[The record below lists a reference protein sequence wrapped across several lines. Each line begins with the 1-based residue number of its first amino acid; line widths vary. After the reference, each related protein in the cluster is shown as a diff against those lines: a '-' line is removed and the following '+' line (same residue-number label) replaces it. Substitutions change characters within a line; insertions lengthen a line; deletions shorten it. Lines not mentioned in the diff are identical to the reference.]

1 MNARAWWLGG
11 CAVIVLGM
19 ATVLAV
25 RAWMPR
31 TDAPVEVDAPLAPV
45 VAPAASAPAAVA
57 ASRAGDDAPPPWL
70 RDAPTA
76 GNANT
81 APSAAAPRPD
91 EDPERA
97 RQLAS
102 LQQSVQ
108 GLVGVAR
115 QRSVASETYLR
126 QALTTLEQ
134 MHDPAITA
142 QINLE
147 AVRQNLEISIRMQQL
162 TEQMQQVLSQ
172 PPGEQR
178 QQRQDALMA
187 QLRQL
192 QGQLRS
198 DVRASP
204 AATTVQ

>member
-1 MNARAWWLGG
+1 MNRRLGWLGG
-11 CAVIVLGM
+11 GAAIAVGAALLLVLRP
-19 ATVLAV
+19 AS
-25 RAWMPR
+25 PR
-31 TDAPVEVDAPLAPV
+31 LDTPVEADAQVVQPSATAAAAATPV
-45 VAPAASAPAAVA
+45 SAP
-57 ASRAGDDAPPPWL
+57 DDAPPPWL
-70 RDAPTA
+70 RGDTNAP
-76 GNANT
+76 AN
-81 APSAAAPRPD
+81 APRSPTLTT

-97 RQLAS
+97 RQMAT

-115 QRSVASETYLR
+115 QRSAASETYLR
-126 QALTTLEQ
+126 QALATLEQ
-134 MHDPAITA
+134 MNDPAITS
-142 QINLE
+142 QVNLE

-162 TEQMQQVLSQ
+162 SSQLQQILTQ

-198 DVRASP
+198 DVRAAP
-204 AATTVQ
+204 AATVP

>member
-1 MNARAWWLGG
+1 MSARVWWLGG
-11 CAVIVLGM
+11 AAAIAVGIAL
-19 ATVLAV
+19 VLAL
-25 RAWMPR
+25 RTAAPR
-31 TDAPVEVDAPLAPV
+31 NEAPAVDAPLA
-45 VAPAASAPAAVA
+45 APAAPTQAAAATTPAT
-57 ASRAGDDAPPPWL
+57 AGNDDAPPPWL
-70 RDAPTA
+70 RGDAT
-76 GNANT
+76 T
-81 APSAAAPRPD
+81 APPPAATPAAAA

-97 RQLAS
+97 RQMAA

-126 QALTTLEQ
+126 QALSTLEQ

-162 TEQMQQVLSQ
+162 TEQMQQVLAQ
-172 PPGEQR
+172 PPSEQR

-198 DVRASP
+198 DVRATP
-204 AATTVQ
+204 AATVQ

>member
-1 MNARAWWLGG
+1 VNPRLWWLGG
-11 CAVIVLGM
+11 GAAIAVGAAL
-19 ATVLAV
+19 VLALRTGSP
-25 RAWMPR
+25 RAEAALEA
-31 TDAPVEVDAPLAPV
+31 DAPR
-45 VAPAASAPAAVA
+45 AATPAVA
-57 ASRAGDDAPPPWL
+57 AAPAPAPAPATDDAPPPWL
-70 RDAPTA
+70 RGETNAPA
-76 GNANT
+76 AP
-81 APSAAAPRPD
+81 PSAATATR

-97 RQLAS
+97 RQMAA

-126 QALTTLEQ
+126 QALATLEQ
-134 MHDPAITA
+134 MNDPAITS
-142 QINLE
+142 QVNLE

-162 TEQMQQVLSQ
+162 TGQLQQILTQ

-178 QQRQDALMA
+178 QQRQEALMA

-198 DVRASP
+198 DVRAAP
-204 AATTVQ
+204 AATVP

>member
-1 MNARAWWLGG
+1 MSARVWWLGG
-11 CAVIVLGM
+11 AAAIAVGIAL
-19 ATVLAV
+19 VLAL
-25 RAWMPR
+25 RTAAPR
-31 TDAPVEVDAPLAPV
+31 NDAPAVDAPLA
-45 VAPAASAPAAVA
+45 ASAPPTQASTAATTPA
-57 ASRAGDDAPPPWL
+57 TAGNDDAPPPWL
-70 RDAPTA
+70 RGDAA
-76 GNANT
+76 T
-81 APSAAAPRPD
+81 APPPAATPAAAA

-97 RQLAS
+97 RQMAA

-126 QALTTLEQ
+126 QALATLEQ

-162 TEQMQQVLSQ
+162 TEQMQQVLAQ
-172 PPGEQR
+172 PPSEQR

-198 DVRASP
+198 DVRATP
-204 AATTVQ
+204 AATVQ

>member
-1 MNARAWWLGG
+1 MNPRLWWLGG
-11 CAVIVLGM
+11 GALIAVGAALVLLLRP
-19 ATVLAV
+19 ATPELPA
-25 RAWMPR
+25 R
-31 TDAPVEVDAPLAPV
+31 TRIDAPLTADTAA
-45 VAPAASAPAAVA
+45 VAPAPTATVKTDEPA
-57 ASRAGDDAPPPWL
+57 PPWL
-70 RDAPTA
+70 RGD
-76 GNANT
+76 
-81 APSAAAPRPD
+81 AAAPAAAPAAGAPA
-91 EDPERA
+91 EDPEHA
-97 RQLAS
+97 RQMAA

-126 QALTTLEQ
+126 QALATLEQ
-134 MHDPAITA
+134 MNDPAITS
-142 QINLE
+142 QVNLG

-162 TEQMQQVLSQ
+162 TGQMQQVLAQ

-204 AATTVQ
+204 AATVP